1 MLDEKKSFFE
11 IELDEEERADIE
23 SMIAEE
29 EDIEHSLQPDEDDG
43 LEQLAAIFA
52 EQLILEATVSGRE

>member
-1 MLDEKKSFFE
+1 MVLTKKMLDEKKSFFE

-29 EDIEHSLQPDEDDG
+29 EDIEHSL
-43 LEQLAAIFA
+43 LLALCA
-52 EQLILEATVSGRE
+52 

>member
-23 SMIAEE
+23 RMIAEE
-29 EDIEHSLQPDEDDG
+29 EDIAHAAQPDEDDG
-43 LEQLAAIFA
+43 IKKPAAPA
-52 EQLILEATVSGRE
+52 GGPSGCAPAV